1 MQRFYALIHTHL
13 ATLFLASF
21 GCFLSLGAQIMS
33 KMSDYDLLSVLGD
46 FLHEIT
52 IDIYRMLGV

>member
-1 MQRFYALIHTHL
+1 
-13 ATLFLASF
+13 
-21 GCFLSLGAQIMS
+21 MS